1 MEFNDYLQFFGILVL
16 FFLVLY
22 GAYYLSR
29 LLGKMQMKRQ
39 VGANMAII
47 EVLPVGQH
55 KTLQLVRVG
64 NDYMVIAVTRD
75 RITFIERVDEAT
87 ITLQDGSEN
96 IVPFSNFL
104 NKLVHKEK
112 DNESLGGEELDEHH
126 KK

>member
-1 MEFNDYLQFFGILVL
+1 
-16 FFLVLY
+16 
-22 GAYYLSR
+22 
-29 LLGKMQMKRQ
+29 MQMKRQ

-96 IVPFSNFL
+96 IVPFSNFF
-104 NKLVHKEK
+104 
-112 DNESLGGEELDEHH
+112 
-126 KK
+126 